1 MPFHQNRQ
9 FTASRRRSG
18 FTLIELLVVISIIAL
33 LIGILLPALGA
44 ARSAA
49 RGMACLSNL
58 KQAGIA
64 SAAYSTDFND
74 YVAPAQLA
82 NGVQQETFHSIL
94 SIGGYIE
101 LPTSPPGD
109 PPADTSNV
117 FYCPEGLPEQRV
129 LSGPPP
135 SKTHEDGRRAF
146 NDYSKTEFRYVA
158 TWYGLNGIWDN
169 WDKHHQL
176 FPFTAFVAKPT
187 VVKQHKTLEF
197 RDATRLVHSFD
208 GGYIHSYSPS
218 WINLRHAGSTTANL
232 SFFDGHASSFTED
245 LLPAGYSEMN
255 NNAQYRDYLNR
266 TGVAFRIQ

>member
-1 MPFHQNRQ
+1 MPLHPNHR
-9 FTASRRRSG
+9 TAAPRRSGG

-58 KQAGIA
+58 KQVGIA
-64 SAAYSTDFND
+64 SAAYSTDFDD

-82 NGVQQETFHSIL
+82 NGVQKETFHSIM

-117 FYCPEGLPEQRV
+117 FYCPEGLPEQRT
-129 LSGPPP
+129 LPGAPPT
-135 SKTHEDGRRAF
+135 KTHEDGRRAF
-146 NDYSKTEFRYVA
+146 NDYSNTEFRNVA
-158 TWYGLNGIWDN
+158 TWYGLNGIWDT
-169 WDKHHQL
+169 WDHPR
-176 FPFTAFVAKPT
+176 FPFTAFVKPAPT

-208 GGYIHSYSPS
+208 GGYIHSYQPR
-218 WINLRHAGSTTANL
+218 WINLRHAGSTTTNM

-255 NNAQYRDYLNR
+255 DNAQYQDYLNR